1 MSNYS
6 TNSDM
11 LRLVF
16 EILYVILLTLNM
28 INFIRV
34 LKDRNALYNRWW
46 KSEIQSLSNFEKE
59 QRHKKKPEWIRK
71 LSAIIHAYTIS
82 DFIYFAL
89 SITAIIYWISFN
101 QTGVICNEE
110 ISKKGGNLPRDF
122 YPIF

>member
-59 QRHKKKPEWIRK
+59 QRHKKKPESIR
-71 LSAIIHAYTIS
+71 
-82 DFIYFAL
+82 
-89 SITAIIYWISFN
+89 
-101 QTGVICNEE
+101 
-110 ISKKGGNLPRDF
+110 
-122 YPIF
+122 